1 MHKGALLSKAVA
13 LHMQIGHEFKSD
25 SFPTVSSQ
33 INYIRQLLTDNMLS
47 DNYYGQAARGE
58 IPTIIT
64 AHNKDEIASLI
75 TLKREDLPKARIVI
89 HGGTESYLV
98 AQFLKE
104 ADIPVV
110 LSPVLCTPIN
120 FDSIHCL
127 TGAPLTNGTAAHV
140 LHQHGVKIAVGI
152 PDNSYSR
159 NLIWDAGWLAAS
171 SPSSAELEIS
181 QEDAIRFITTNVQD
195 IYGLESVVDPNE
207 FVVYSGNPFDMASRL
222 IFIHTNEGLHSVNLA
237 R

>member
-1 MHKGALLSKAVA
+1 
-13 LHMQIGHEFKSD
+13 MQIGHEFKSD

-33 INYIRQLLTDNMLS
+33 INYIRQLLADNMLN

-75 TLKREDLPKARIVI
+75 TLKREDLPKTRIVI

-222 IFIHTNEGLHSVNLA
+222 IFIHTNEGLNSVNLA
-237 R
+237 